1 MFDYKCPLQS
11 ERFLVPGARAPKR
24 HSAATTMAEVTEE
37 QIREY
42 VQMQATID
50 ALRKTE
56 AYLQQQL
63 ADTEEL
69 AQEMAALSFS
79 AEPPL
84 HSGNSPDTR
93 RKKRRGGSMSDD
105 GGGGG
110 DDDDGGGGGSP
121 DLRCAVSLQA
131 ADGKAPSSA
140 S

>member
-1 MFDYKCPLQS
+1 M
-11 ERFLVPGARAPKR
+11 LVPGARAPKR
-24 HSAATTMAEVTEE
+24 HRHSAATTMAEATEE

-84 HSGNSPDTR
+84 HSSNSPDTR
-93 RKKRRGGSMSDD
+93 RKKRRGGRMSDDD

-110 DDDDGGGGGSP
+110 DDDDGGSP

-140 S
+140 G

>member
-1 MFDYKCPLQS
+1 
-11 ERFLVPGARAPKR
+11 
-24 HSAATTMAEVTEE
+24 MAEVTEE

>member
-56 AYLQQQL
+56 AYLQQL

-105 GGGGG
+105 GAGVPSQGYLAG
-110 DDDDGGGGGSP
+110 
-121 DLRCAVSLQA
+121 V
-131 ADGKAPSSA
+131 PSS
-140 S
+140 SRVRG